1 MCIAGQWQKN
11 QAYIRSLLRLRPPQ
25 RPAGRT
31 HRCNCRGKRLSIRE
45 RRSLESIE
53 QELVTSDV
61 SLAGMFAEF
70 GGLPTRPR
78 WVTRGLWAPWE
89 NPQAPR

>member
-11 QAYIRSLLRLRPPQ
+11 QAYIRSLFRF
-25 RPAGRT
+25 GR
-31 HRCNCRGKRLSIRE
+31 RLSFRQ

-53 QELVTSDV
+53 HELVANDP

-70 GGLPTRPR
+70 GEPPTPPPWATGGPR
-78 WVTRGLWAPWE
+78 SPWE
-89 NPQAPR
+89 HQ

>member
-11 QAYIRSLLRLRPPQ
+11 QAYIRSLFRLRPP
-25 RPAGRT
+25 RRHTGRI
-31 HRCNCRGKRLSIRE
+31 HRFHHGRKRLSIRQ

-53 QELVTSDV
+53 QGLVANDP

-70 GGLPTRPR
+70 GGPPTPPR
-78 WVTRGLWAPWE
+78 WVTGGPWSPWE
-89 NPQAPR
+89 LP